1 MNARHAA
8 ALAMSVARRAGIT
21 DPPLSVQVRAARTV
35 IVFSTHVAFVAHDAA
50 TKRRMAVE
58 RLTLHRLAGR
68 LPVAIPVPVLA
79 DGPVCLRT
87 KVVGGSGLLH
97 HEYALA
103 DRSIGDAYA
112 DDHAALCA
120 ASHTAFSSNELDA
133 LVAAGLP
140 AAAQLDL
147 DDVVRG
153 AEAMPDRARALALV
167 EAHRAQ
173 VIAPADRTF
182 LHGDVGSH
190 NLVVDG
196 NGRISGLFDFEES
209 AAGDRHHEMRWLP
222 SYGDRIVRRVVEVYR
237 ARPGVVID
245 EVRLRRARTGR
256 PRAIR
261 LGVAG
266 ARRAPS
272 HWADPGPDAR
282 VGDRS
287 GGARERGGGQA
298 MTRASAVR

>member
-8 ALAMSVARRAGIT
+8 ALAMSVAHRAGIT
-21 DPPLSVQVRAARTV
+21 DPPLSVQVR
-35 IVFSTHVAFVAHDAA
+35 AFVAHDAA

>member
-1 MNARHAA
+1 
-8 ALAMSVARRAGIT
+8 
-21 DPPLSVQVRAARTV
+21 
-35 IVFSTHVAFVAHDAA
+35 
-50 TKRRMAVE
+50 MAVE

-182 LHGDVGSH
+182 LHGDVGGH

>member
-1 MNARHAA
+1 
-8 ALAMSVARRAGIT
+8 
-21 DPPLSVQVRAARTV
+21 
-35 IVFSTHVAFVAHDAA
+35 
-50 TKRRMAVE
+50 MAVE

-103 DRSIGDAYA
+103 DRSIGAAYA